1 MFCPQCATEYQA
13 GVATCADCNMP
24 LVPDQPAAVADELI
38 EAEEILA
45 TYNVGD
51 ILMIKSLLDA
61 NGIPYLLHGETF
73 AVIDPLIQP
82 ARLLVP
88 PAWAAQVRELL
99 QDLDLH
105 YMGINAERRELPE
118 EDDDDEEPAG

>member
-1 MFCPQCATEYQA
+1 MFCPNCRTEYQPGA
-13 GVATCADCNMP
+13 TTCADCSVP
-24 LVPDQPAAVADELI
+24 LVPELPAAVADELI

-51 ILMIKSLLDA
+51 ILMIRSLLDA

-88 PAWAAQVRELL
+88 PAWAARVRELL
-99 QDLDLH
+99 QDLDLN
-105 YMGINAERRELPE
+105 YMGISANRRELP
-118 EDDDDEEPAG
+118 DDDEPGEPAH

>member
-105 YMGINAERRELPE
+105 YMGINAERRELSDE
-118 EDDDDEEPAG
+118 DDDEEPSG

>member
-1 MFCPQCATEYQA
+1 MFCPECATEYQA
-13 GVATCADCNMP
+13 GVAACADCKVP
-24 LVPDQPAAVADELI
+24 LVPEQPVAAAEELI

-51 ILMIKSLLDA
+51 ILMIKSLLEA

-105 YMGINAERRELPE
+105 YMGINAERRELPDE
-118 EDDDDEEPAG
+118 DDDEEPSS

>member
-1 MFCPQCATEYQA
+1 MFCPKCTTEYQA
-13 GVATCADCNMP
+13 GVAACVDCNVP
-24 LVPDQPAAVADELI
+24 LVPERPAAAADELI

-88 PAWAAQVRELL
+88 PAWAERVRELL
-99 QDLDLH
+99 QDLDLN
-105 YMGINAERRELPE
+105 YMGISAERRELPD
-118 EDDDDEEPAG
+118 DDDDEEPAG